1 MVYQCTL
8 TGAMGRGKRPLN
20 CLSHRHSQ
28 PVKLFIL
35 YTLYTYLHNMLL
47 HQNQLNTRGLVMV
60 HLINACI
67 KNVLIKFCTNDKY
80 LKEHIEKINYKY
92 FHHTNGKRHHMV
104 GSITTLWF
112 SDDSTCDKNSLEP
125 LFQVSKTNT
134 LQ

>member
-1 MVYQCTL
+1 MRACN
-8 TGAMGRGKRPLN
+8 GP
-20 CLSHRHSQ
+20 SH
-28 PVKLFIL
+28 KCM
-35 YTLYTYLHNMLL
+35 YWY
-47 HQNQLNTRGLVMV
+47 
-60 HLINACI
+60 

-134 LQ
+134 LQSSFHYMKNSLMGNGWNST